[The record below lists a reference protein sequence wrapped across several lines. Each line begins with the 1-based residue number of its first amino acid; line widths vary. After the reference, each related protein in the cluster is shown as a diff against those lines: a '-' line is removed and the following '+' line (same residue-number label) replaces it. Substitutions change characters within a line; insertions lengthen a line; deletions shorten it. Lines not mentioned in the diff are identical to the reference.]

1 MALKFL
7 LRRLNPFFIAVLAG
21 VSASAIAIII
31 IVVSNQPDS
40 NKSDVVLDEPGVYQE
55 PGIGTNAPVVGKQMK
70 PADIRDLNDQI
81 VNTASLFTDGKP
93 ALINYWFSNCQPC
106 RREMPALQDAFAK
119 YGAQVNFIGI
129 NTQDSSEVATSFIK
143 DLRIDYKI
151 LRDPNGKSVVAN
163 GVSTFPTT
171 FFVNAAGTII
181 KQIAGELTA
190 DDITSALKE
199 LGIS

>member
-1 MALKFL
+1 MALKDS
-7 LRRLNPFFIAVLAG
+7 LRRLNPFVIAAIAAVA
-21 VSASAIAIII
+21 ASACA
-31 IVVSNQPDS
+31 IVVVSSFQQEPDQT
-40 NKSDVVLDEPGVYQE
+40 DVVLDQPGVYQE
-55 PGIGTNAPVVGKQMK
+55 PGIGTNAPVVGKQLK
-70 PADIRDLNDQI
+70 PANVRDLNDKV

-106 RREMPALQDAFAK
+106 KREMPALQDAFAQ

-129 NTQDSSEVATSFIK
+129 NTQDSPEVASSFIE
-143 DLRIDYKI
+143 DLGIDYEI
-151 LRDPNGKSVVAN
+151 LRDPNGESVVAN

-181 KQIAGELTA
+181 KQVAGELTA
-190 DDITSALKE
+190 DDIASALKE

>member
-1 MALKFL
+1 MKFS
-7 LRRLNPFFIAVLAG
+7 LRRLNPFFIALLAG
-21 VSASAIAIII
+21 VAASAIAIV
-31 IVVSNQPDS
+31 IVASNQSDS
-40 NKSDVVLDEPGVYQE
+40 NKSDVVLDQPGVYQE
-55 PGIGTNAPVVGKQMK
+55 PGIGTNAPAVGKQLK
-70 PADIRDLNDQI
+70 PADVRDLNNKV

-106 RREMPALQDAFAK
+106 KREMPALQEAFAK
-119 YGAQVNFIGI
+119 YGAQVNFVGI
-129 NTQDSSEVATSFIK
+129 NTQDSSEVATSFIE
-143 DLRIDYKI
+143 DLGIDYEI
-151 LRDPNGKSVVAN
+151 LRDPNGESVVAN

-181 KQIAGELTA
+181 KQIAGELTT